1 MGTCLAP
8 TGLRGTPGW
17 KVTSPGVPPERL
29 DRGEFGFIRPNKKAG
44 ATDRGLTKQ
53 YRRSIYAPANLVGG
67 RGPVICMGE
76 RGEQYQP
83 RGAGSVTLP
92 PFKELGRPLE
102 YGYPHSPLTLLPP
115 DGKPLVGRGKGK
127 GLGDKADRTCRTQ
140 LPVGSS
146 PRRGCDQRGLQS
158 RIPPEHGREE
168 SGGEVTY
175 Q

>member
-1 MGTCLAP
+1 M
-8 TGLRGTPGW
+8 
-17 KVTSPGVPPERL
+17 
-29 DRGEFGFIRPNKKAG
+29 
-44 ATDRGLTKQ
+44 
-53 YRRSIYAPANLVGG
+53 
-67 RGPVICMGE
+67 ICMGE

-102 YGYPHSPLTLLPP
+102 YGYPHIPLTHLPP

-140 LPVGSS
+140 LPV
-146 PRRGCDQRGLQS
+146 RRHLEGGAPDWDCKAEFRQS
-158 RIPPEHGREE
+158 TEREE